1 MTKILCD
8 VYKTRKKDEMY
19 LYVSRTD
26 GLERVPDALK
36 EQFGKPE
43 LALTMMLSADKRLG
57 RAKAEDVMKALDE
70 QGFYIM
76 CGDRHWQYHS
86 VFPNGIEEISC
97 GALVDANARI
107 GRSPGDPKSTDP
119 EAKISAMSIV
129 STLTRAVLFRR
140 EPCDLTQQL

>member
-1 MTKILCD
+1 LELAMTKILCD

-70 QGFYIM
+70 QGFYLQM
-76 CGDRHWQYHS
+76 PPPRENPDLPDLFTRRDR
-86 VFPNGIEEISC
+86 
-97 GALVDANARI
+97 D
-107 GRSPGDPKSTDP
+107 
-119 EAKISAMSIV
+119 
-129 STLTRAVLFRR
+129 
-140 EPCDLTQQL
+140 